1 MPHTCGCRGSDNAGG
16 IHFLCDRLD
25 VLRWALV
32 DPSPDTIEMLGQL
45 QRCKEVL
52 NQLPSPPYTA
62 SQCHSTCLALVHLTA
77 RSLPLIAPRYVLAN
91 LSCTAQVFGLFD
103 EDKSGDVTAEEFADT
118 LAALF
123 GRCSPLVTKLS

>member
-1 MPHTCGCRGSDNAGG
+1 M
-16 IHFLCDRLD
+16 
-25 VLRWALV
+25 

-45 QRCKEVL
+45 QRCKEVPQPAHL
-52 NQLPSPPYTA
+52 TAMHNSQPVSLELPRSCDLT
-62 SQCHSTCLALVHLTA
+62 LAVHLTA
-77 RSLPLIAPRYVLAN
+77 LSLPLIAPRYVLASI
-91 LSCTAQVFGLFD
+91 SCTAQVFGLFD